1 MKWDKLT
8 PVGINARTELYA
20 ILAALGAAVLWS
32 LTAVVRIVDHMNG
45 LTYTSSYG
53 ANAIAF
59 SPYRPLLGTALDGFF
74 LVALLLVFLALGH
87 YLYHRR
93 GARTDYLM
101 RRLPRPWEY
110 HLRCL
115 ALPVLG
121 IVLALAL
128 AAIGYFG
135 CRALYRTL
143 LARVAKVAADRGQ
156 HLYEWW

>member
-1 MKWDKLT
+1 MRTDRLA
-8 PVGINARTELYA
+8 PVGINARAEIYA
-20 ILAALGAAVLWS
+20 ILAALGAAVFWS

-59 SPYRPLLGTALDGFF
+59 SPYRALLGTALDGFF
-74 LVALLLVFLALGH
+74 LVALVLVFLALVH

-101 RRLPRPWEY
+101 RRLPWPWEY
-110 HLRCL
+110 HMRCL

-121 IVLALAL
+121 IALALAL
-128 AAIGYFG
+128 ATIGYFG

-143 LARVAKVAADRGQ
+143 LARVAKIAASRGQ
-156 HLYEWW
+156 QLYEGW

>member
-8 PVGINARTELYA
+8 PVGINVRTELSA
-20 ILAALGAAVLWS
+20 ILAALSAAVLWS

-53 ANAIAF
+53 AKAITF
-59 SPYRPLLGTALDGFF
+59 SPYRVLLGPALDGFF
-74 LVALLLVFLALGH
+74 LVALVLVSLALGH

-121 IVLALAL
+121 ILLALAL
-128 AAIGYFG
+128 AALGYFG

-143 LARVAKVAADRGQ
+143 LEKVAQIAAGRGQ
-156 HLYEWW
+156 QLVEGW